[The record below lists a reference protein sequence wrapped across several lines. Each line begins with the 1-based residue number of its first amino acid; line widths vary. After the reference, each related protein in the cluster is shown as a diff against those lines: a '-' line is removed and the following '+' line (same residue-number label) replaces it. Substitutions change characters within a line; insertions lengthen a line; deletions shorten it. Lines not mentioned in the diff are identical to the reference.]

1 MSKSDPLRA
10 ALSPRGKIGLVVP
23 GRNTTVEAE
32 SHDMRPPGVSN
43 HVSRMDFKGAPRGYD
58 PTTVKIGEYELDLHG
73 AIDRL
78 KAVSPDIMLLGHS
91 HDSFVGGVAGGQRM
105 QDDLTAYAGL
115 PVVVPSMAYR
125 AAIKAL
131 GIRSVA
137 ILTPYLSADDTL
149 VRSYFEDAGCTVRRV
164 KPLQYD
170 TSYAIAA
177 TDPSVVRDT
186 FQALNGEDVDAI
198 LQVGT
203 NLPAAKTAA
212 EAEFWLQKPVLS
224 VNVVTYWHTLRELG
238 LDDRL
243 PGLGT
248 LFAEH

>member
-1 MSKSDPLRA
+1 MSRSTGPRA
-10 ALSPRGKIGLVVP
+10 ALSPRGKIGILVP

-43 HVSRMDFKGAPRGYD
+43 HVARMAFKDAPRDYD
-58 PTTVKIGEYELDLHG
+58 PATVKIGEFELDLHG
-73 AIDRL
+73 AIDQL
-78 KAVSPDIMLLGHS
+78 KAVSPDIILLGHS
-91 HDSFVGGVAGGQRM
+91 HDSFMGGVAGGQRM
-105 QDDLTAYAGL
+105 QDELTAYAGL
-115 PVVVPSMAYR
+115 PVIVPSMAYR

-131 GIRSVA
+131 GIKTIA

-177 TDPSVVRDT
+177 TDPAVIRDT
-186 FQALNGEDVDAI
+186 FQELDGEDVDAI

-212 EAEFWLQKPVLS
+212 EAEFWLKKPVLS
-224 VNVVTYWHTLRELG
+224 VNAVTYWHTLRQLG
-238 LDDRL
+238 LNDNL
-243 PGLGT
+243 PGLGI
-248 LFAEH
+248 LFAEQ